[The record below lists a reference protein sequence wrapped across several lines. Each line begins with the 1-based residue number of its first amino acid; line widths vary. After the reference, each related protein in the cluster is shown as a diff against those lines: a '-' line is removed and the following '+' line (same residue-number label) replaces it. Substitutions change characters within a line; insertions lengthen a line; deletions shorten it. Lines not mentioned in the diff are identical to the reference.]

1 MKSIAR
7 LLLSLTLVG
16 VLSACGNKG
25 PLVLP
30 DKAASPASDSQPAAP
45 ATSGSAADD
54 SASPAST
61 TSPAH

>member
-1 MKSIAR
+1 MR
-7 LLLSLTLVG
+7 TLLRVISLLTLAVA
-16 VLSACGNKG
+16 LSACGNKG

-30 DKAASPASDSQPAAP
+30 DKTASRAADAQPTAP

-61 TSPAH
+61 ASPAH